1 MNRDEFLRELSR
13 ELRRLPRDEYEK
25 AVKFPS
31 KREKTLK
38 YALQNVKNHPLGLL
52 FSRKIL
58 NLSQNKSKI
67 FNAS

>member
-1 MNRDEFLRELSR
+1 MGKLRKLQEKYLKGELTVTC
-13 ELRRLPRDEYEK
+13 P
-25 AVKFPS
+25 A

-38 YALQNVKNHPLGLL
+38 YALQNVKNRPFGLL
-52 FSRKIL
+52 FSQNIL